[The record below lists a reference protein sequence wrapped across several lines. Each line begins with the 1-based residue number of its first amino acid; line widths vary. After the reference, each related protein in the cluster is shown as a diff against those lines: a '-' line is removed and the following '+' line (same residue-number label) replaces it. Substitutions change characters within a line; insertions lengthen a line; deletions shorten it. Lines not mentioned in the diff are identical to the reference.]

1 MNYQKYY
8 KATISNDQLR
18 QAFLSWQGISDLIAK
33 IVDAMYTGANYDE
46 FQTMKYMLA
55 RHILDGHMYPVEIP
69 TVETANMKSIVS
81 VVKGVSNKFTFLS
94 TNYNLAGVQTY
105 TAKNDQYMLINSQFD
120 ATMDVE
126 VLASAFNMD
135 KAEFAG
141 KRVAT
146 TIVGH
151 SVYEGGGDRD
161 KCLEI
166 IEKCTDKLDLTI
178 YDYFQRKKDGEKYEY
193 FKYVRSF
200 AHKDKEKYKELL
212 AGEREEFKK
221 RYLL

>member
-1 MNYQKYY
+1 MHFSIISRHLSLSPPPSYTLCPTIVV
-8 KATISNDQLR
+8 ATL
-18 QAFLSWQGISDLIAK
+18 FP
-33 IVDAMYTGANYDE
+33 ANSA
-46 FQTMKYMLA
+46 LA
-55 RHILDGHMYPVEIP
+55 
-69 TVETANMKSIVS
+69 AN
-81 VVKGVSNKFTFLS
+81 
-94 TNYNLAGVQTY
+94 
-105 TAKNDQYMLINSQFD
+105 
-120 ATMDVE
+120 
-126 VLASAFNMD
+126 
-135 KAEFAG
+135 AEFAG

-146 TIVGH
+146 TIIGH

>member
-1 MNYQKYY
+1 
-8 KATISNDQLR
+8 
-18 QAFLSWQGISDLIAK
+18 
-33 IVDAMYTGANYDE
+33 
-46 FQTMKYMLA
+46 
-55 RHILDGHMYPVEIP
+55 
-69 TVETANMKSIVS
+69 
-81 VVKGVSNKFTFLS
+81 
-94 TNYNLAGVQTY
+94 
-105 TAKNDQYMLINSQFD
+105 MLIKTKKKPGIQYD
-120 ATMDVE
+120 ALE
-126 VLASAFNMD
+126 KCLLAAN
-135 KAEFAG
+135 AEFAG

>member
-1 MNYQKYY
+1 MLTFIK
-8 KATISNDQLR
+8 DQ
-18 QAFLSWQGISDLIAK
+18 DLIYDTEKYDVILVGTSIYCDLKNGFQSKMRYKYPFLQEGNDKTPYADLRKLGTRLTFYDNKPIISLLYIAK
-33 IVDAMYTGANYDE
+33 YCTKKKPGIQYDALEKCLLAAN
-46 FQTMKYMLA
+46 
-55 RHILDGHMYPVEIP
+55 
-69 TVETANMKSIVS
+69 
-81 VVKGVSNKFTFLS
+81 
-94 TNYNLAGVQTY
+94 
-105 TAKNDQYMLINSQFD
+105 
-120 ATMDVE
+120 
-126 VLASAFNMD
+126 
-135 KAEFAG
+135 AEFAG

-151 SVYEGGGDRD
+151 SVYEGGGGRD